1 MQSPSNK
8 DYPPLLA
15 NTGKGPESS
24 GQWPEHQ
31 EQAISK
37 REFSILRQLIQLYSK
52 TGEPVSSELIHKTR
66 TLSCSPATI
75 RGVLAELER
84 RGLLAQPH
92 TSAGRLPTD
101 LGYRAFV
108 DAEMLKID
116 PLSSLEAR
124 SFEAEL
130 SKCADQE
137 QFLRQA
143 SAFLQR
149 RTGLPTFCWF
159 YPHCC
164 SRVEHAYL
172 HQTRGESLLGHFILS
187 SGSALHIELHL
198 QMSERTPALLARLN
212 QAMREECVGHFLG
225 EVRASLQKKM
235 ARDLFQLD
243 LAMKHILSCFTVI
256 EVSARQPRLLEFHGL
271 RQAVRLQPRE
281 DPATFAGLLSLLE
294 PPHPWLKQLSDQAQ
308 RGLTTWIGME
318 SGRADLAQ
326 FSMVACEVPTRR
338 PFGGVG
344 IMGPKRMPYSLS
356 FQWLAQVDKAAA
368 GYAER

>member
-1 MQSPSNK
+1 MQSPSDK
-8 DYPPLLA
+8 DIPPFLA
-15 NTGKGPESS
+15 NRGIRAESPK
-24 GQWPEHQ
+24 QRDEHR
-31 EQAISK
+31 EQTISK
-37 REFSILRQLIQLYSK
+37 REYAILRQLIQLYSK

-75 RGVLAELER
+75 RGILAELER
-84 RGLLAQPH
+84 RGLLKQPH

-124 SFEAEL
+124 SLEAEL
-130 SKCADQE
+130 LKCADQE

-143 SAFLQR
+143 SSFLQR

-172 HQTRGESLLGHFILS
+172 HQTRGDSLLGHFILS
-187 SGSALHIELHL
+187 SGSAVHIELHL
-198 QMSERTPALLARLN
+198 QMPERTPALLARLN

-225 EVRASLQKKM
+225 EVRFLLQRKM

-243 LAMKHILSCFTVI
+243 LAMKHILSCFTFI
-256 EVSARQPRLLEFHGL
+256 ETSAKQPRLLEFNGL
-271 RQAVRLQPRE
+271 RNLVRLQPKE
-281 DPATFAGLLSLLE
+281 EPEIFEGLLSLLE
-294 PPHPWLKQLSDQAQ
+294 PPHKWLKQLSEQAQ
-308 RGLTTWIGME
+308 RGLTTLIGME
-318 SGRADLAQ
+318 SGRVDLAN
-326 FSMVACEVPTRR
+326 FSMVASDVPTRQ

-344 IMGPKRMPYSLS
+344 IIGPKRMPYSLS

-368 GYAER
+368 AYAER